1 MSHLRA
7 SWSSTADADD
17 QNVQEISAATAR
29 VSPGR
34 FVMSLLGNGVPL
46 TLLMDL
52 CRPDGPDSRWILA
65 AERPDAE
72 QVVAA
77 SVS

>member
-1 MSHLRA
+1 M
-7 SWSSTADADD
+7 T
-17 QNVQEISAATAR
+17 
-29 VSPGR
+29 PGR

-52 CRPDGPDSRWILA
+52 CRPDGPDSPWILT

-72 QVVAA
+72 RVATA